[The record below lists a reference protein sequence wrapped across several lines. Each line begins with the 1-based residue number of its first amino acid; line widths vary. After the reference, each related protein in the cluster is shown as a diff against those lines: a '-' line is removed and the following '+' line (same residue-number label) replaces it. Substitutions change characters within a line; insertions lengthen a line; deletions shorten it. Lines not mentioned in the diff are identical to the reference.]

1 MPPELWPAPM
11 RWNPAVGVC
20 IWKHARQAGP
30 KSLGAPGGRS
40 GAGARGAALHIRGG
54 LQAASWGRRRRAV
67 DSASQFASAAERRV
81 ALSKRPQSSMRGES
95 RAPAEISALWLCG
108 ARAPETE
115 RIAAALRLLIAA
127 SEHAR
132 GRWPR
137 IFGNPAGARI
147 ICPAEQAPP
156 GALVKAAEAAGCAL
170 SIIDGPADLLL
181 AQCDLAI
188 VELAGGFVAR
198 GASSGADRSGGG

>member
-1 MPPELWPAPM
+1 
-11 RWNPAVGVC
+11 
-20 IWKHARQAGP
+20 
-30 KSLGAPGGRS
+30 
-40 GAGARGAALHIRGG
+40 
-54 LQAASWGRRRRAV
+54 
-67 DSASQFASAAERRV
+67 
-81 ALSKRPQSSMRGES
+81 MRGES

-137 IFGNPAGARI
+137 IFGRPAGARI
-147 ICPAEQAPP
+147 ICPAAQAPP
-156 GALVKAAEAAGCAL
+156 GALIEAAEAAGCAL
-170 SIIDGPADLLL
+170 SIIDSPADLLL

-188 VELAGGFVAR
+188 VESSADLPRAGLLPALIVPATTDSIFGFDKGGPRPLAAATRRNEEALSSVTPESIAAAALTPPR
-198 GASSGADRSGGG
+198 GRHEALGLVDYLAEDF